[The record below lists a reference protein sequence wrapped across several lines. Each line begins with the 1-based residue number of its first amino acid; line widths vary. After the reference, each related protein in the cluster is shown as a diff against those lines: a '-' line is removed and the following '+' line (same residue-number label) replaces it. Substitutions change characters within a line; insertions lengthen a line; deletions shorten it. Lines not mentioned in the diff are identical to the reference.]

1 MGQHEIAF
9 LHPICNL
16 SCTTEQLGVK
26 RHMVQNKSIILTFF
40 PHPIS
45 AAAQDITSQLA
56 VRAQME
62 RNESSS
68 NRLEKHL
75 VIVGTAMLSPN
86 QNCQEHTVQ

>member
-1 MGQHEIAF
+1 
-9 LHPICNL
+9 
-16 SCTTEQLGVK
+16 
-26 RHMVQNKSIILTFF
+26 
-40 PHPIS
+40 
-45 AAAQDITSQLA
+45 
-56 VRAQME
+56 ME